1 MRLDLAWSMNSPRFM
16 GVQGDFEELLDPNAN
31 LPSVAQRISRLQ
43 FHFSL
48 GQLF

>member
-1 MRLDLAWSMNSPRFM
+1 V
-16 GVQGDFEELLDPNAN
+16 GVQGTFEELLDPNAN
-31 LPSVAQRISRLQ
+31 LPRVPQRISRLQ